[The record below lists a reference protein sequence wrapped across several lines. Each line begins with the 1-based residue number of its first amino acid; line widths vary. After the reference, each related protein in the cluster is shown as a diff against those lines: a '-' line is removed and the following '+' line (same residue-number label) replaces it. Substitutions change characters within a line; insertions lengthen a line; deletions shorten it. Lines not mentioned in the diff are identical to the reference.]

1 MSEEGVEMNHYI
13 GCTKQM
19 FCYETGPLDHF
30 QGLTSLTEEVDRI
43 NRVFNNEPYR
53 HASLMELFSFVM
65 FCAREIAKTNSCWEG
80 DIRHHIGSDDHT
92 YYENNAYI
100 FSIPNPDYATCSYG
114 MIWKQ
119 DNNGTTFICSP
130 LELPHLAEGALN

>member
-1 MSEEGVEMNHYI
+1 MSHYI

-19 FCYETGPLDHF
+19 FCYETSPLDHF
-30 QGLTSLTEEVDRI
+30 QGLTGLTEEVDRI
-43 NRVFNNEPYR
+43 NQVHRNKNIR
-53 HASLMELFSFVM
+53 HARLMELFAFVM
-65 FCAREIAKTNSCWEG
+65 FCAREISKKNSCWEG
-80 DIRHHIGSDDHT
+80 DIRHYIGNDEWH

-119 DNNGTTFICSP
+119 DNNGSTFICSP
-130 LELPHLAEGALN
+130 VELPHLAEGALK

>member
-1 MSEEGVEMNHYI
+1 MSHYI

-19 FCYETGPLDHF
+19 FCYETSPLDHF
-30 QGLTSLTEEVDRI
+30 QGLTGLTEEVDRT
-43 NRVFNNEPYR
+43 NQVHRNKNLR
-53 HASLMELFSFVM
+53 HARLMELFAFVM
-65 FCAREIAKTNSCWEG
+65 FCAREIAKKKSGWEG
-80 DIRHHIGSDDHT
+80 DIRHYIGNDEWH

-119 DNNGTTFICSP
+119 DNNGSTFICSP
-130 LELPHLAEGALN
+130 VELPHLVEGALK